1 MSIEDAEL
9 WKTALAGIQEIT
21 KGRTNGNL
29 THLQYH
35 RTDGNRLVITVNGP
49 KQERDWL
56 NDRLREVF
64 ERELWRLTQRFYVVE
79 FINDIPTMKVMPIA
93 GERYGRWIEW
103 PPEKDMPVVAGCW
116 LMTMRGSLK
125 SGYTPGELSRA
136 MQMIGRILPA
146 QVAAQEMRGCL
157 KKLEFVK
164 QDERSGMS
172 APSS

>member
-1 MSIEDAEL
+1 MSTEDAEL
-9 WKTALAGIQEIT
+9 WKTAVAGIQEIT

-35 RTDGNRLVITVNGP
+35 RSDGNRLVIKVNGP
-49 KQERDWL
+49 KQARDWL
-56 NDRLREVF
+56 NDRLRDNL

-79 FINDIPTMKVMPIA
+79 FMLNIPTMKVMPSA
-93 GERYGRWIEW
+93 GDRYGRWIEW
-103 PPEKDMPVVAGCW
+103 PPERDMPVVAGCW
-116 LMTMRGSLK
+116 LMTECGSLK
-125 SGYTPGELSRA
+125 SGYTPEELSRA
-136 MQMIGRILPA
+136 LQMIGRILPA
-146 QVAAQEMRGCL
+146 QVAAQEMRGYL